1 MTYGRLATLRQ
12 ADGTALGGPPVTEA
26 AVGEQVEISIKYA
39 GYIARQGN
47 EVARLESQENT
58 RVPAAL
64 DYDRVR
70 GLSFEVRQ
78 KLREQRPET
87 IGQASR
93 ISGVTPAAISL
104 LLVHIKRLGSS
115 EGRLAA

>member
-1 MTYGRLATLRQ
+1 MTWR
-12 ADGTALGGPPVTEA
+12 
-26 AVGEQVEISIKYA
+26 
-39 GYIARQGN
+39 
-47 EVARLESQENT
+47 RLEWS
-58 RVPAAL
+58 AL
-64 DYDRVR
+64 DANERADALRRPAQVVSAGILEYDGVR